1 MTGYGATKH
10 AVTGFARALT
20 TEVRRQGVKVI
31 NVYCGPVDTPIW
43 EGLSTPLPPEEMLT
57 SEEVATS
64 IFNAM
69 TISGKQVLE
78 DILLLPQAG
87 LYF

>member
-1 MTGYGATKH
+1 MTGYAATKH
-10 AVTGFARALT
+10 AVTGFARSLT
-20 TEVRRQGVKVI
+20 TEVRKQGVKVI

-43 EGLSTPLPPEEMLT
+43 EGLSTPLPNEDMLT
-57 SEEVATS
+57 SDEVANS

-69 TISGKQVLE
+69 TVSENQVLE